1 MISRFRTK
9 LKRACQKNKLTDYL
23 WDEISYLLTYLDS
36 LPEIL
41 VDLRRTRR
49 DVKGLRRGVEESSR
63 ELVDLLVVKDTSIY
77 TLKLFG
83 ILSYGLLEKGF
94 TIRAVLSSRCQRI
107 EKAYLRLFGVNC
119 FVYIKDTFI
128 DGRSRADA
136 RNWVSGVID
145 SDLTIARLKSLSVF
159 GCTVG
164 THVVATLCR
173 ERLAGELD
181 FEDRSVQ
188 THLKSL
194 LYSSYC
200 NAFLAEGFRKRG
212 LGELALTNEAN
223 YATHGTL
230 VDKYVKSGID
240 VIQFIQPWRDDSLT
254 FRRICSSTRR
264 EHPSSITRRQL
275 DLLARRQWTDEIEA
289 NVDEIF
295 KDRYSGKWFLQSRN
309 MNTSSLEGGVPN
321 SLLSGKSQRQRVCV
335 FSHVLWD
342 ANLFY
347 GDDLFEDYSEWFVET
362 FKVAL
367 LNTDIDWIFKLHPA
381 NAWKQAYEGK
391 EQPFAEFKLIQ
402 KVLDGSELPDHI
414 SILDPMT
421 GLNTLELLYNVD
433 YIVTVRG
440 TAGIEAA
447 YLGIPCITAGTGR
460 YSHLGFTLDSE
471 SRGEYRDRLLSL
483 GKVCYELSDEQRLR
497 AKWYAYAAFELRLWK
512 FESAST
518 IFNRHI
524 GKLKRLDYNLEIN
537 HKVDGTDLR
546 RFADWV
552 VSGEIDYIEYSNLCE
567 SSVERV

>member
-1 MISRFRTK
+1 MISRFRAK
-9 LKRACQKNKLTDYL
+9 LKKACQKNKLTDYL
-23 WDEISYLLTYLDS
+23 LDEVSYLLTYLDS
-36 LPEIL
+36 IPEIL
-41 VDLRRTRR
+41 VDLRKTRR
-49 DVKGLRRGVEESSR
+49 DVKGLSRIIEGSSR

-77 TLKLFG
+77 TIKLFG
-83 ILSYGLLEKGF
+83 LLSHGLLEKGF
-94 TIRAVLSSRCQRI
+94 TVRAVLSSRCQRI
-107 EKAYLRLFGVNC
+107 EKAYLRLFGVHD
-119 FVYIKDTFI
+119 FVYIKDSFV
-128 DGRSRADA
+128 DSHSRANA
-136 RNWVSGVID
+136 KRWVSCVIN
-145 SDLTIARLKSLSVF
+145 SDLTMAKLKSLSVF
-159 GCTVG
+159 GCAVG
-164 THVVATLCR
+164 THALATLCR

-188 THLKSL
+188 RHLKNL
-194 LYSSYC
+194 LYSSYY
-200 NAFLAEGFRKRG
+200 NAFLAEEFKKRG
-212 LGELALTNEAN
+212 LGALALTNEAN

-230 VDKYVKSGID
+230 VDSYIGSGID

-264 EHPSSITRRQL
+264 EHPSSITRQQL
-275 DLLARRQWTDEIEA
+275 DLLARHQWTDEIEA
-289 NVDEIF
+289 KVDEIF

-309 MNTSSLEGGVPN
+309 MSAHKLEVDFPS

-362 FKVAL
+362 FKVAM
-367 LNTDIDWIFKLHPA
+367 LNTNIDWIFKLHPA

-391 EQPFAEFKLIQ
+391 EQPYAEYRLIQ
-402 KVLDGSELPDHI
+402 KALDGRELPGHI

-421 GLNTLELLYNVD
+421 GLNTLELLDNVD
-433 YIVTVRG
+433 YMVTVRG
-440 TAGIEAA
+440 TTGIEAA

-471 SRGEYRDRLLSL
+471 SQWAYRDKLLGL

-497 AKWYAYAAFELRLWK
+497 AKWYAYAAFELRLWIL
-512 FESAST
+512 ESACT

-524 GKLKRLDYNLEIN
+524 GKLKRLDYNLEIS
-537 HKVDGTDLR
+537 HKGDGTDLR

-552 VSGEIDYIEYSNLCE
+552 VSGEIDYMEYSGLCE